1 MASTPTDWSSLI
13 LCTPREMRQVSREGG
28 PGADVLV
35 RFRAAE
41 TGEKLV
47 RGAAALDGR
56 AVRAAAPA
64 FRQLEKAEPVE
75 MEVRAAPAPPR
86 SPDVTAEAARR
97 AQVAVSVDGGR
108 SWTAPA
114 PERFRVHPA
123 VALDWVRPSE
133 VLRAGGQ
140 ELLVGGAGVVDSRD
154 VAVRPPMTLQSALPS
169 GRPVWRCKAA
179 SRTTPS
185 PPPSPDC
192 SPYRVSYGSL
202 TPSRPQQVRLVP
214 AGDNLLEARAPPPD
228 VPGRFLAMRRAV
240 GATTP
245 LLPAPGE
252 YQVHVSFN
260 CTPPPSLLLPL
271 PVSLLYTHSLPL

>member
-1 MASTPTDWSSLI
+1 M
-13 LCTPREMRQVSREGG
+13 PREIRQASREGG

-56 AVRAAAPA
+56 VVRAAAPA
-64 FRQLEKAEPVE
+64 FRQLEKADPVE
-75 MEVRAAPAPPR
+75 MEVSAAPALRR
-86 SPDVTAEAARR
+86 SLDGTAEAARR

-114 PERFRVHPA
+114 PERFRVHPV

-154 VAVRPPMTLQSALPS
+154 VAVRPPKTLQIALPS
-169 GRPVWRCKAA
+169 QDVTNCSAPRP
-179 SRTTPS
+179 
-185 PPPSPDC
+185 
-192 SPYRVSYGSL
+192 
-202 TPSRPQQVRLVP
+202 
-214 AGDNLLEARAPPPD
+214 
-228 VPGRFLAMRRAV
+228 PGLA
-240 GATTP
+240 
-245 LLPAPGE
+245 L
-252 YQVHVSFN
+252 
-260 CTPPPSLLLPL
+260 
-271 PVSLLYTHSLPL
+271 